1 MKNATFFILRQF
13 FSKLS
18 TKLSTLSTILF
29 YCMCTISPYFR
40 FPEFMLYS
48 SHAKKV
54 TIVGNIVM
62 NTITINTDQK
72 LSATVV
78 PNLFIDRYM
87 PAANGAY
94 VKVYLY
100 LLRCLSGSG
109 EYFSLSSAADA
120 LDETEK
126 DILRALSYW
135 EKCRVLD
142 LSRTGDAISGITLL
156 ELEQNTTETPDGSRA
171 TGTLISLEKHRRD
184 MQSSSEKEP
193 ENDLYERPS
202 YTDAELERLREKS
215 DLTFVLNAVE
225 LYLERLLTPQ
235 DINLV
240 AFLQER
246 LGFSTDLILH
256 LYEYCISKNKK
267 KCEYIEK
274 VAVSWHKDGIDS
286 VEKAQEHSLVYDACF
301 SAVNKGFS
309 LGRLPIGPERDYVK
323 KWSNYHFAP
332 QIIEEACNR
341 TILNIGKPDF
351 KYADRILESWHTSGV
366 STLADIL
373 ALDAGHEKRT
383 KTTDSARPMTA
394 MTKSAGNYNNYPQR
408 QYTDDELLDLERRL
422 LQM

>member
-1 MKNATFFILRQF
+1 
-13 FSKLS
+13 
-18 TKLSTLSTILF
+18 
-29 YCMCTISPYFR
+29 
-40 FPEFMLYS
+40 
-48 SHAKKV
+48 
-54 TIVGNIVM
+54 M
-62 NTITINTDQK
+62 NTITINTDRK
-72 LSATVV
+72 FSATVV

-109 EYFSLSSAADA
+109 DFFSLSSAADA
-120 LDETEK
+120 VDETEK

-135 EKCRVLD
+135 EKCNVLS
-142 LSRTGDAISGITLL
+142 LTRTGDAISGITLL
-156 ELEQNTTETPDGSRA
+156 ELNHDTAESPESSRT

-184 MQSSSEKEP
+184 MQSQIEKESA
-193 ENDLYERPS
+193 EELYKRPV
-202 YTDAELERLREKS
+202 YTETELEKLRAKS
-215 DLTFVLNAVE
+215 DLSFVLNAVE

-240 AFLQER
+240 AYLQEE
-246 LGFSTDLILH
+246 LHFSADLILH

-274 VAVSWHKDGIDS
+274 VAISWHKDGIDS
-286 VEKAQEHSLVYDACF
+286 VEKAQEYSLVYDACF
-301 SAVNKGFS
+301 NAVNKGFS

-323 KWSNYHFAP
+323 KWSSYKLSP

-351 KYADRILESWHTSGV
+351 KYADRILESWHDSGV
-366 STLADIL
+366 SSMADIR
-373 ALDAGHEKRT
+373 ALDAGHERQAK
-383 KTTDSARPMTA
+383 SSEPARSLTA
-394 MTKSAGNYNNYPQR
+394 MTKSAGNYNSYPQR
-408 QYTDDELLDLERRL
+408 QYSGKELSDLERRL